1 MDFFEIELLCLFL
14 EQVSEEAIFKYYK
27 MIICNVQGG
36 FGNHLLCVCLG
47 IILENKYNINIKIVF
62 IYANGFNTNI
72 PIIFDDTMD
81 EKYLKCANLTATKLN
96 KVCTTYHC
104 AVNKYVVTWFQG
116 KKYSLIM

>member
-1 MDFFEIELLCLFL
+1 MLLID
-14 EQVSEEAIFKYYK
+14 S
-27 MIICNVQGG
+27 G
-36 FGNHLLCVCLG
+36 FDRVG
-47 IILENKYNINIKIVF
+47 IYDNIDI
-62 IYANGFNTNI
+62 FNTNI